1 MPRDYSASLTQLE
14 RAERS
19 IPLGS
24 QTFSK
29 SRTALPKGAAPLY
42 LTHGQGGHVWDVDGN
57 EYVDLVCG
65 LAAVLLGY
73 RDEGVD
79 RAVQA
84 QMQQGVSFSLPHP
97 IEAEVAEALIQ
108 VVPCAEQVRFGK
120 NGSDAT
126 SGAIRLARA
135 HTGRDHIL
143 MCGYHGWQDWSIG
156 TTTRNAGVPKAV
168 RALTTTFAY
177 GDLEAVER
185 GLRANPVA
193 AIILEPMNL
202 TDPPAGFLE
211 GLQTLAREHGALLVF
226 DETITGFRFAVGGA
240 QELFGVTPDL
250 ATFGKGLGNGLPI
263 SVVCGRA
270 DVMAGMEEIFFSST
284 FGGETLALAAA
295 REVLQRLRTEP
306 ILETLATRG
315 RRLAEGLTDRITRF
329 GAGHLMSVSGHPT
342 WSFVN
347 LKAPEGTP
355 LWDLRTLF
363 LQEMLERGVL
373 TLGTHNLC
381 AAHDDADAA
390 QILAAYDEV
399 VPILVDAVAHG
410 DITKRLRCDPLVPLF
425 QVRG

>member
-410 DITKRLRCDPLVPLF
+410 DIAKRLRCDPLVPLF

>member
-270 DVMAGMEEIFFSST
+270 DVMAGMEEIFSST

-390 QILAAYDEV
+390 QILAA
-399 VPILVDAVAHG
+399 G
-410 DITKRLRCDPLVPLF
+410 
-425 QVRG
+425 